1 MNDLASADPNIQTA
15 MLEVISEGVSGGLLV
30 YDKNDLIVFASQQ
43 LVTLLPVPK
52 SFLAP
57 GTRLRDFLGAV
68 YDSGG
73 RFAADVSGPRR
84 MLGRE
89 DWIAD
94 RIATL
99 WKERADT
106 IERRG
111 SDRWLSFTKRRL
123 SSGYGVCVIKD
134 VSDHKKREE
143 QWRADME
150 RVQIT
155 EEVLDNL
162 PFPITVRDSRLTFVA
177 VNKLAAHFLDLPVDS
192 ILGRKGS
199 DVYPPEVEERLDRI
213 NREVLDLGEPVQ
225 LSELITRP
233 DGARV
238 VMIAT
243 KFRIGK
249 PGRYYLAT
257 AMQDITNL
265 VDVDEDGSGA
275 TSRISRGALVESK
288 LTRQDRQTPVSPSLN
303 VSGRKVLLVS
313 PDHQVQAD
321 AARIFRDLQ
330 VDASSVSTLEEMS
343 LFLQLAGEA
352 GISIDL
358 VVVDVQLDDRYLDLA
373 RRNHIPARTMDG
385 RSVKKDLPELMTE
398 SRKQAA
404 ETVVVE
410 GGSEDDWQI
419 TSGLE
424 ADNNV
429 IDILVAEDN
438 EVNQIVF
445 SQILEG
451 FGYRYAIA
459 TDGEQAVKLWQ
470 ERSPKLILMDV
481 TLPKLTGFEASAKIR
496 ALETMDNSIP
506 IIGVLAQAFDRDRDD
521 CFASGMNDVIL
532 KPISPEALEAVFN
545 TYIGAPPRQAY
556 A

>member
-1 MNDLASADPNIQTA
+1 MNDLASADANIQTA
-15 MLEVISEGVSGGLLV
+15 MFKVIADGVSGGLLV

-43 LVTLLPVPK
+43 LVSLLPVPK

-57 GTRLRDFLGAV
+57 GTRLRDFLGGV

-73 RFAADVSGPRR
+73 RFAADISGARR

-99 WKERADT
+99 WKERADS

-111 SDRWLSFTKRRL
+111 SDRWLNFTKRRL
-123 SSGYGVCVIKD
+123 SSGYGVCVVKD
-134 VSDHKKREE
+134 VSEHKKREE

-177 VNKLAAHFLDLPVDS
+177 VNKLAAHFLELPPDA
-192 ILGRKGS
+192 ILGRKGA
-199 DVYPPEVEERLDRI
+199 DVYPPEVEERLDKI
-213 NREVLDLGEPVQ
+213 NRQVLELGEPVQ
-225 LSELITRP
+225 MSELITRP
-233 DGARV
+233 DGSRV
-238 VMIAT
+238 VILAN

-257 AMQDITNL
+257 SMQDITNL
-265 VDVDEDGSGA
+265 VDIDADGSEVP
-275 TSRISRGALVESK
+275 SRVNRDALVESR
-288 LTRQDRQTPVSPSLN
+288 LHPRDYQAPVAAQPD

-313 PDHQVQAD
+313 PDSQVQAD
-321 AARIFRDLQ
+321 ASRIFRDLD
-330 VDASSVSTLEEMS
+330 VDASSVSSLEEMA
-343 LFLQLAGEA
+343 LFLQLATDA
-352 GISIDL
+352 GISIDI
-358 VVVDVQLDDRYLDLA
+358 VVVDSGLDERYLDLA
-373 RRNHIPARTMDG
+373 HRSRIRTRRLDG
-385 RSVKKDLPELMTE
+385 RNVKKDL
-398 SRKQAA
+398 AA
-404 ETVVVE
+404 LLTKSLKEADETVASE
-410 GGSEDDWQI
+410 ANAEDDWQI
-419 TSGLE
+419 TSTSE
-424 ADNNV
+424 MDSNA

-481 TLPKLTGFEASAKIR
+481 TLPKLTGFEASARIR
-496 ALETMDNSIP
+496 GLETVENSIP

-532 KPISPEALEAVFN
+532 KPISPETLETVFN
-545 TYIGAPPRQAY
+545 TYIGKPPRQAY

>member
-15 MLEVISEGVSGGLLV
+15 MFEVISDGVAGGLLV
-30 YDKNDLIVFASQQ
+30 YDRNDLIVFASQQ
-43 LVTLLPVPK
+43 LLTLLPVPK

-84 MLGRE
+84 LLSRE

-94 RIATL
+94 RISTL

-111 SDRWLSFTKRRL
+111 SDRWLNFTKRRL
-123 SSGYGVCVIKD
+123 SSGYGVSVIKD
-134 VSDHKKREE
+134 VSEHKKREE

-162 PFPITVRDSRLTFVA
+162 PFAITVRDSRLTFVA
-177 VNKLAAHFLDLPVDS
+177 VNKLAARFLDLPADA
-192 ILGRKGS
+192 ILGHKGS
-199 DVYPPEVEERLDRI
+199 DVHPPELEERLDRI
-213 NREVLDLGEPVQ
+213 NRQVLELGEPVQ
-225 LSELITRP
+225 LPELVTRP
-233 DGARV
+233 DGSQV
-238 VMIAT
+238 VIIAN

-249 PGRYYLAT
+249 PGRYYLVT
-257 AMQDITNL
+257 AMEDITNL
-265 VDVDEDGSGA
+265 VEVDDE
-275 TSRISRGALVESK
+275 TSEISPRMSRGGLIQSK
-288 LTRQDRQTPVSPSLN
+288 LTRQDRQVPVRPAFD
-303 VSGRKVLLVS
+303 VSGRKVLFVS
-313 PDHQVQAD
+313 PDHQAQVD

-330 VDASSVSTLEEMS
+330 VDASSVSTLDEMS
-343 LFLQLAGEA
+343 LFLQLATEA

-358 VVVDVQLDDRYLDLA
+358 VAVDAELDERYLELA
-373 RRNHIPARTMDG
+373 RRNRVPASTLERDNLK
-385 RSVKKDLPELMTE
+385 RDLAALVVKAV
-398 SRKQAA
+398 KQAA
-404 ETVVVE
+404 ENTIPDSPV
-410 GGSEDDWQI
+410 EDDWQI
-419 TSGLE
+419 TSGQE
-424 ADNNV
+424 PEIDA

-451 FGYRYAIA
+451 FGYRYAIVA
-459 TDGEQAVKLWQ
+459 DGEEAVKLWR
-470 ERSPKLILMDV
+470 ERSPKLILMDI
-481 TLPKLTGFEASAKIR
+481 TLPKLTGFEASARIR
-496 ALETMDNSIP
+496 GLETVENSIP
-506 IIGVLAQAFDRDRDD
+506 IIGVLAQAFDRDRDE

-545 TYIGAPPRQAY
+545 THIGAPPRQAY

>member
-15 MLEVISEGVSGGLLV
+15 MLEVISDGVSGGLLV

-52 SFLAP
+52 NFLAP

-106 IERRG
+106 IEKRG
-111 SDRWLSFTKRRL
+111 TDRWLNFTKRRL

-162 PFPITVRDSRLTFVA
+162 PYAITVRDSRMVFVA
-177 VNKLAAHFLDLPVDS
+177 ANKLAANFLDLPTEA

-199 DVYPPEVEERLDRI
+199 DVYPPEVDERLDRI
-213 NREVLDLGEPVQ
+213 NRQILELGEPAQ
-225 LSELITRP
+225 LRELITRP
-233 DGARV
+233 DGSQV
-238 VMIAT
+238 VSLAH

-249 PGRYYLAT
+249 PGRYYIVS
-257 AMQDITNL
+257 AMVDITNL
-265 VDVDEDGSGA
+265 VEIDEDGSEV
-275 TSRISRGALVESK
+275 TPRISAGSLNRSK
-288 LTRQDRQTPVSPSLN
+288 LTHRERPVPVAPQSD

-313 PDHQVQAD
+313 PDQQVQSD
-321 AARIFRDLQ
+321 ASRVFRGLQ
-330 VDASSVSTLEEMS
+330 VDSSTVSSLEEMT
-343 LFLQLAGEA
+343 LFVQLAGEA

-358 VVVDVQLDDRYLDLA
+358 VVVDAALDDRYVELA
-373 RRNHIPARTMDG
+373 RRNHIRTCTLDC
-385 RSVKKDLPELMTE
+385 RSAKKDLAALVSKSLTE
-398 SRKQAA
+398 TTDIPVADAS
-404 ETVVVE
+404 V
-410 GGSEDDWQI
+410 EDDWQI
-419 TSGLE
+419 MSTAETDAS
-424 ADNNV
+424 A

-481 TLPKLTGFEASAKIR
+481 TLPKLTGFEASARIR
-496 ALETMDNSIP
+496 AMETVDNTIP

-545 TYIGAPPRQAY
+545 TYIGKLPRQAY